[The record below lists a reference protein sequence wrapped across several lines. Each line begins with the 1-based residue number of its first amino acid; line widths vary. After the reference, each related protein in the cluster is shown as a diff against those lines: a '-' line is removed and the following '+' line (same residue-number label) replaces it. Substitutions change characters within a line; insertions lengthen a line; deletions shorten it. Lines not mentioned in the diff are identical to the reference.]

1 MNFLVLEHAVDAFVA
16 DISRLAY
23 SLLEKWMSSAPTKT
37 SPCVQD
43 IDSKEAQY
51 YEAISECSN
60 SYLMRT
66 LKSLEIADD
75 EEIVNVGL
83 EDEFE

>member
-1 MNFLVLEHAVDAFVA
+1 
-16 DISRLAY
+16 
-23 SLLEKWMSSAPTKT
+23 MSSAPTKT

-83 EDEFE
+83 EDEFEWGNAEEESHDQSHSLFQEK